1 MAVAV
6 GLVARGGLGLGVE
19 VGVAVA
25 VVVGVRLRSDLPLAL
40 SRTLARTLRGDPG
53 DRGSG
58 QPQQLGGEV
67 MQRTALAL
75 KPHPHRV
82 LRHLG

>member
-1 MAVAV
+1 M
-6 GLVARGGLGLGVE
+6 
-19 VGVAVA
+19 
-25 VVVGVRLRSDLPLAL
+25 RLTKGAQASE
-40 SRTLARTLRGDPG
+40 GDPG
-53 DRGSG
+53 DRWSR
-58 QPQQLGGEV
+58 QLQELGGEV